1 MSQLLSREIRGHIF
15 LCCLETLIDEPEGL
29 KVVKML
35 CRGAWDCTPS
45 YVLYEI
51 VAVLR
56 SMFSAFTDF
65 SLTGS
70 TTAAAAIYATS
81 QLRKLWVFFEVAH
94 LERQA
99 FEVYPKVGVNPERY
113 TLRREKEN
121 GKFCSQ
127 LSLYLS
133 SMDLIHSAEKPE
145 PRAQRPTRPN
155 FLPFS
160 SLAIRRTTILVNIKF
175 NKSPDSDVIVICS
188 PTRFLDDK

>member
-1 MSQLLSREIRGHIF
+1 MSQLLSREIRGNIF

-99 FEVYPKVGVNPERY
+99 FEVLPESRGKSREIYTKERKRKWKV
-113 TLRREKEN
+113 L
-121 GKFCSQ
+121 
-127 LSLYLS
+127 
-133 SMDLIHSAEKPE
+133 HS
-145 PRAQRPTRPN
+145 
-155 FLPFS
+155 
-160 SLAIRRTTILVNIKF
+160 
-175 NKSPDSDVIVICS
+175 
-188 PTRFLDDK
+188 TRFIFIIYEFNS